1 MPLTSQRSLE
11 EEAGHGAASLREP
24 GLPWLSLRWREAG
37 TGQALRTTA
46 ALAFGEMGHCV
57 SQKSLS
63 KEISCHA
70 PRRKQLNKSE
80 DRKKE
85 GNSPGRNGPWRE
97 STFMNQIV
105 SSLVAAFQLCYGH
118 FIH

>member
-1 MPLTSQRSLE
+1 MPLTSQRRLE
-11 EEAGHGAASLREP
+11 EEAGHGTASVREP
-24 GLPWLSLRWREAG
+24 GLPLVKFAVERWDW
-37 TGQALRTTA
+37 TGSELTA
-46 ALAFGEMGHCV
+46 ALVFGEMDIFV

-97 STFMNQIV
+97 STFMNQI
-105 SSLVAAFQLCYGH
+105 AFFSGRCLQLCYVH